1 MCILFH
7 ILQIKKTNTLPS
19 GHRPMLVDTECHNS
33 ETRDQGDNNKY
44 AKTGV
49 ISSQIGY
56 YSSEVQLRPR
66 NKQTEATNHKKDLIQ
81 IFLSTSK

>member
-1 MCILFH
+1 
-7 ILQIKKTNTLPS
+7 
-19 GHRPMLVDTECHNS
+19 MLVDTECHNS

-56 YSSEVQLRPR
+56 YSSEVQLRTP
-66 NKQTEATNHKKDLIQ
+66 E
-81 IFLSTSK
+81 